1 MVAEIKGWGVNK
13 GCRRSVCSSENGDNG
28 EGEWFAIELDMK
40 VGIGLDLEV
49 RMENGCLKIAYF
61 TSKGGLQVSRD

>member
-1 MVAEIKGWGVNK
+1 
-13 GCRRSVCSSENGDNG
+13 VCSSENGDNG
-28 EGEWFAIELDMK
+28 EGEWFAIELDMR